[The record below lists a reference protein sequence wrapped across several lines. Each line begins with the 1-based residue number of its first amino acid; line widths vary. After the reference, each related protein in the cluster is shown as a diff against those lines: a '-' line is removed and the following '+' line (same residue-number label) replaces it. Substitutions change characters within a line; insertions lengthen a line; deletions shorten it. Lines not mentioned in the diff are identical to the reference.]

1 MFNKM
6 SCDVG
11 IRVLLTT
18 KLIDT
23 RFLGT
28 EPQTPRRPEF
38 HPEHPPSS
46 TNAEVGQGGS
56 LPCEV
61 YSDFPPEIH
70 WLKRIT
76 SPTPGAFISQPRL
89 PSDEE
94 VESIQPQFVP
104 NGTITI
110 GDVKYQVLTG
120 KQCARNGFQFEI
132 SRIQILP
139 SAPAS
144 STNVGYISILLLPK
158 RLQESDAGYYICLAF
173 NSAGYNFRQAYLNVT
188 RGRNLA
194 LFNGGICAI
203 RAKVSKMSQLNS
215 ITPAQT
221 TTTTRTGTTSI
232 GATRRT
238 GTRP

>member
-1 MFNKM
+1 MR
-6 SCDVG
+6 CDVG

-46 TNAEVGQGGS
+46 TYAEVGQGGS

-76 SPTPGAFISQPRL
+76 SPTPGAFLSQPRL

-120 KQCARNGFQFEI
+120 NNVRETVFNLKSLASDIAVRSGKLNERRLHFNFAATQEAAGIRRWILHLFGIQQR
-132 SRIQILP
+132 RIQLSTGVLERDERP
-139 SAPAS
+139 QPGAVQRRYLRNS
-144 STNVGYISILLLPK
+144 SQSFQNV
-158 RLQESDAGYYICLAF
+158 
-173 NSAGYNFRQAYLNVT
+173 
-188 RGRNLA
+188 
-194 LFNGGICAI
+194 
-203 RAKVSKMSQLNS
+203 
-215 ITPAQT
+215 
-221 TTTTRTGTTSI
+221 
-232 GATRRT
+232 ATE
-238 GTRP
+238 